1 MKEFAFQCFFFFLG
15 GGGFS
20 VATHWTYVNVQGEAT
35 ELSKI
40 IAASEACWIRGGCKL
55 FSYQGTLLVRSR
67 NFWKVLERKTFEK
80 LLFIYSKTAF
90 HILYEQE
97 LLQILT
103 LPASIRDKKKK
114 LT

>member
-1 MKEFAFQCFFFFLG
+1 MFFFFLWG
-15 GGGFS
+15 
-20 VATHWTYVNVQGEAT
+20 
-35 ELSKI
+35 
-40 IAASEACWIRGGCKL
+40 
-55 FSYQGTLLVRSR
+55 
-67 NFWKVLERKTFEK
+67 LERKTFEK
-80 LLFIYSKTAF
+80 QLFIYSKTAF

>member
-1 MKEFAFQCFFFFLG
+1 MKELTFQCFFFCVWG
-15 GGGFS
+15 G
-20 VATHWTYVNVQGEAT
+20 NVQGEAT
-35 ELSKI
+35 ELS
-40 IAASEACWIRGGCKL
+40 SEACWIRGGCKL

-80 LLFIYSKTAF
+80 QLFIYSKTAF

-103 LPASIRDKKKK
+103 LPTSIRDKKKK